1 MSTEDWD
8 EDDGPSMDHR
18 KAVRTQGSLL
28 YLRAGHPIHA
38 MDDAVMDDQPLLG
51 QLMGYAMDAPEVIP
65 AGGMAFHRLRPIMLT
80 NPRE

>member
-18 KAVRTQGSLL
+18 KAVKTQGALV
-28 YLRAGHPIHA
+28 YQRAGQPFHV
-38 MDDAVMDDQPLLG
+38 MDDAVMDDQPLIG

-80 NPRE
+80 NPRD